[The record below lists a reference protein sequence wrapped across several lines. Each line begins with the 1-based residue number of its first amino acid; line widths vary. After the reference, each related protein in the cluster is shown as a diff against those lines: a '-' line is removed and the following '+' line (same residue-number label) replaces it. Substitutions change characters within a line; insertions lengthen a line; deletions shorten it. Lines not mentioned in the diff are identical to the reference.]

1 MFETIFYCQQSNR
14 KTKKDGICMKGFT
27 KSETKLLLS
36 EAVKARS
43 VGNSMS
49 KVFAFVAE
57 KTGRAKGSVRNY
69 YYNFIKD
76 ESKKREFSKSV
87 KGVEDL
93 KATKFENFSDGEVDL
108 LLNEIRSGKAEGK
121 SVRSVLKTISGGDE
135 KLALRFQNKYRNYL
149 KKTTAP
155 ETNGFTISDDYSYF
169 DKLSREIDALVDK
182 IKDKY
187 AVECVKLK
195 KENEKLERENKA
207 LKKRLPKSNVQS
219 FFMTEKK
226 HTN

>member
-1 MFETIFYCQQSNR
+1 
-14 KTKKDGICMKGFT
+14 MKGFT

-43 VGNSMS
+43 AGNSMS

-76 ESKKREFSKSV
+76 DSKKREFSKSV

-149 KKTTAP
+149 KKTTSP

-226 HTN
+226 RTN